1 MVKNG
6 EFFVIKEMRL
16 KGMSITQIAEEMGR
30 DRKTVRKW
38 LLKDTPES
46 FPTRKPRPSKL
57 DPFKD
62 FICTRMAE
70 GCQNARII
78 FEEIKA
84 RGYTGLIPVK
94 WTVQNK
100 PLLYAASARY

>member
-16 KGMSITQIAEEMGR
+16 KGMSITQIAEETGR
-30 DRKTVRKW
+30 DRKTIRKW
-38 LLKDTPES
+38 LLKETHENYPA
-46 FPTRKPRPSKL
+46 RKPRPSKL

-62 FICTRMAE
+62 FIRTRMAE

-84 RGYTGLIPVK
+84 AAIPER
-94 WTVQNK
+94 T
-100 PLLYAASARY
+100 PSYETS